1 MKIELKN
8 FKHAAFASE
17 ETLCFTASVYVD
29 GKRLFEASNS
39 GKGEANHL
47 EPVNGSD
54 WDDIRRVQDWVAKQ
68 PKIKLDNNLETS
80 VDLDFYISHLGYR
93 EVGRRHLKSLFRK
106 HIVIFDPN
114 DAPGNLKQISCSQK
128 PDITDNRR
136 IQLEQTYPGCLI
148 MNDLDIER
156 ALDLYIASSSLNDSE
171 VVDVYKQITSA

>member
-39 GKGEANHL
+39 GKGEAHHL
-47 EPVNGSD
+47 EPVNGSN
-54 WDDIRRVQDWVAKQ
+54 WDDICRVQNWVARQ

-80 VDLDFYISHLGYR
+80 DDLDFYLSRLGHR
-93 EVGRRHLKSLFRK
+93 EVGRKHLKSLLKK
-106 HIVIFDPN
+106 HVIIFDPK
-114 DAPGNLKQISCSQK
+114 DAPGKLKQISCSQK
-128 PDITDNRR
+128 PDITDNHRK
-136 IQLEQTYPGCLI
+136 QLEQTYPGCLI

-171 VVDVYKQITSA
+171 VTDVYKQITSA